1 MITGPQV
8 AALQIDDGALAAE
21 RERLDRTWQHD
32 RGIKAFFSEVDH
44 KRIGLRFIVT
54 ALVFFALGGV
64 LAALMR
70 IQLAVPENDFLGP
83 DLYNQVFT
91 MHGTTMMFLF
101 AVPVME
107 GLAIYFVPL
116 MVGARAIALPR
127 LAAYGYWMFLAGGIF
142 LYVSFLL
149 NIGPDNGWF
158 SYVPLAGPE
167 FSPGKRAD
175 VWAQL
180 ITFTEVSALI
190 GAIVIIVTIFK
201 YRRPGMTLDR
211 MPLFVW
217 AELVTNFIIIFAMP
231 AVMMASTTLILD
243 RLVGTHFYN
252 QAEGGDPILYQHL
265 FWFFGHPEVYL
276 IFLPAQ
282 GLMSTLIQTFSSRPM
297 VGYTALVLALVA
309 TGFMSFGLWVHHM
322 FATGLPQ
329 IGTSF
334 FTAAS
339 IMIAIPSGVQIFCWI
354 ATIWSGKIRLQTP
367 MLWALGFF
375 VVFIIGGMTG
385 VMVAAVPLDLQ
396 VHDTYFVVAHLHYV
410 LIGGAVFPLF
420 GALHYWFPKMTGRMP
435 SETLGRIGFVLM
447 FIGFNLTFFPMHLL
461 GLNGMPRR
469 IYTYLP
475 DMGWGPMNFAAT
487 IGAALMGA
495 AVLTITWNAIRAMRA
510 GAPAPDNPWHAAT
523 LEWATTSPPPPYNFH
538 PAPLI
543 GSRDPVWNDPKDMP
557 LVIGLRSDRKEVLVT
572 RLLDAQPDH
581 RYHSVEP
588 NLWPFLAALATTAL
602 FIGSIFT
609 PWAVVWGAI
618 PVTIALIRWFWPKP
632 DDINDETAPPEKAK
646 PQLEAASG
654 HA

>member
-1 MITGPQV
+1 MNRAQTMAFQV
-8 AALQIDDGALAAE
+8 SDEHLTEEGIALERTWARRRGLFGALAE
-21 RERLDRTWQHD
+21 
-32 RGIKAFFSEVDH
+32 IDH
-44 KRIGLRFIVT
+44 KQIGLRFIVT
-54 ALVFFALGGV
+54 ALVFFALGGL

-70 IQLAVPENDFLGP
+70 IQLARPENGFLGP
-83 DLYNQVFT
+83 DLYNQIFT

-107 GLAIYFVPL
+107 GLAIYFIPL

-127 LAAYGYWMFLAGGIF
+127 LAAYGYWVYLAGGIF
-142 LYVSFLL
+142 LYVSFVL

-167 FSPGKRAD
+167 FGPGKRAD

-180 ITFTEVSALI
+180 ITFTEVASLV
-190 GAIVIIVTIFK
+190 GAIVVIVTVFK

-217 AELVTNFIIIFAMP
+217 AELVTNFVIIFAMP
-231 AVMMASTTLILD
+231 AVMLASTTLILD

-282 GLMSTLIQTFSSRPM
+282 GLMSTLIQTFSSRPV
-297 VGYTALVLALVA
+297 VGYPALVTALVA

-322 FATGLPQ
+322 FAAGIPQ
-329 IGTSF
+329 IGASF

-354 ATIWSGKIRLQTP
+354 ATIWSGRIRLATP
-367 MLWALGFF
+367 MLFALGYF
-375 VVFIIGGMTG
+375 VTFILGGMTG
-385 VMVAAVPLDLQ
+385 LMVASVPLDLQ

-420 GALHYWFPKMTGRMP
+420 GALHYWFPKLTGRMP
-435 SETLGRIGFVLM
+435 GERLGTIAFWLLFV
-447 FIGFNLTFFPMHLL
+447 GFNLTFFPMHQL

-469 IYTYLP
+469 VYTYLP
-475 DMGWGPMNFAAT
+475 GVGWETLNLAAT
-487 IGAALMGA
+487 IGAGLMALG
-495 AVLTITWNAIRAMRA
+495 VLTIGINAMRSLRS
-510 GAPAPDNPWHAAT
+510 GAPADDNPWHAAT
-523 LEWATTSPPPPYNFH
+523 LEWATSSPPPRYNFH
-538 PAPLI
+538 PARVVA
-543 GSRDPVWNDPKDMP
+543 SRDPLWDDDPDAA
-557 LVIGLRSDRKEVLVT
+557 VIVGVRADREEVLVT

-581 RYHSVEP
+581 RYHSPAPSV
-588 NLWPFLAALATTAL
+588 WPFFAAIATTAL

-609 PWAVVWGAI
+609 PWAVVWGSI
-618 PVTIALIRWFWPKP
+618 PVTLTLIGWFWPKP
-632 DDINDETAPPEKAK
+632 RDVNDETHPPDRAH
-646 PQLEAASG
+646 PQLAAASG
-654 HA
+654 QS

>member
-1 MITGPQV
+1 MMPQQV
-8 AALQIDDGALAAE
+8 ATFQIDEATLESE
-21 RERLDRTWQHD
+21 RQRLDRTWALA
-32 RGIKAFFSEVDH
+32 RGVKGFLSEVDH
-44 KRIGLRFIVT
+44 KRIGTRFIVT
-54 ALVFFALGGV
+54 ALVFFALGGI

-70 IQLAVPENDFLGP
+70 IQLAVPENTFLGP

-107 GLAIYFVPL
+107 GLAIYFIPL

-127 LAAYGYWMFLAGGIF
+127 LAAYGYWLFLAGGIF
-142 LYVSFLL
+142 LYVSFFL

-167 FSPGKRAD
+167 FAPGKRAD

-180 ITFTEVSALI
+180 ITFTEVASLV
-190 GAIVIIVTIFK
+190 GAIVVIVTIFK
-201 YRRPGMTLDR
+201 HRRPGMTLDR
-211 MPLFVW
+211 MPVFVW
-217 AELVTNFIIIFAMP
+217 AELVTNFVIIFAMP

-252 QAEGGDPILYQHL
+252 QAEGGDPLLYQHL

-282 GLMSTLIQTFSSRPM
+282 GLMSMLIQTFSSRPI

-322 FATGLPQ
+322 FAAGLPQ
-329 IGTSF
+329 IGASF

-354 ATIWSGKIRLQTP
+354 ATIWSGRIRLSTP
-367 MLWALGFF
+367 MLYALGYFI
-375 VVFIIGGMTG
+375 VFIVGGMTG

-435 SETLGRIGFVLM
+435 SERLGKIGFSLM
-447 FIGFNLTFFPMHLL
+447 FVGFNLTFFPMHQL
-461 GLNGMPRR
+461 GLNGMTRR

-475 DMGWGPMNFAAT
+475 DMGWQALNFAAT
-487 IGAALMGA
+487 IGAALMAA
-495 AVLTITWNAIRAMRA
+495 AVLAFTANVVRSLRS
-510 GAPAPDNPWHAAT
+510 GDRAPANPWNAAT

-538 PAPLI
+538 PSPLV
-543 GSRDPVWNDPKDMP
+543 GSRDPLWDDPPDMP
-557 LVIGLRSDRKEVLVT
+557 VITGVRSDRRELLVT
-572 RLLDAQPDH
+572 RVLDAHPDH
-581 RYHSVEP
+581 RFHSVEP
-588 NLWPFLAALATTAL
+588 NIWPFVAALATTAL

-609 PWAVVWGAI
+609 PWAVVWGAV
-618 PVTIALIRWFWPKP
+618 PVTIALILWFWPRP
-632 DDINDETAPPEKAK
+632 ADLNDEAMPIEKAVPK
-646 PQLEAASG
+646 LEAASG
-654 HA
+654 EA

>member
-1 MITGPQV
+1 LSGPAAPSPAPEAHPRLARVWANGPGFTGWLTSV
-8 AALQIDDGALAAE
+8 NH
-21 RERLDRTWQHD
+21 TT
-32 RGIKAFFSEVDH
+32 
-44 KRIGLRFIVT
+44 IGLRFIGT
-54 ALVFFALGGV
+54 GIAFLLVGGI
-64 LAALMR
+64 LSMFMR
-70 IQLAVPENDFLGP
+70 LQLAWSDQQVLDHA
-83 DLYNQVFT
+83 LYNQFVT

-107 GLAIYFVPL
+107 GLALYFVPL

-127 LAAYGYWMFLAGGIF
+127 LAAYGYWLFLAGGIF

-149 NIGPDNGWF
+149 NMGPDNGWF

-167 FSPGKRAD
+167 YSPGKRGD

-180 ITFTEVSALI
+180 ITFTEVASLV
-190 GAIVIIVTIFK
+190 GAVVVIVTIFK

-211 MPLFVW
+211 MPVFVW
-217 AELVTNFIIIFAMP
+217 AELVTNFVIIFAMP

-276 IFLPAQ
+276 IFLRAQ
-282 GLMSTLIQTFSSRPM
+282 GLMSTLIQTFSSRPI

-309 TGFMSFGLWVHHM
+309 TGFMGFGLWVHHM
-322 FATGLPQ
+322 FAAGLPQ
-329 IGTSF
+329 IGASF

-354 ATIWSGKIRLQTP
+354 ATIWSGRVRLQTP
-367 MLWALGFF
+367 MLWALGYFA
-375 VVFIIGGMTG
+375 VFILGGMTG

-435 SETLGRIGFVLM
+435 NERLGAIGFWLM
-447 FIGFNLTFFPMHLL
+447 FIGFNLTFFPMHQL
-461 GLNGMPRR
+461 GLNGMTRR

-475 DMGWGPMNFAAT
+475 GLGWETLNFAAT
-487 IGAALMGA
+487 IGAALMAGA
-495 AVLTITWNAIRAMRA
+495 VIAMTVNVIRSLRA
-510 GAPAPDNPWHAAT
+510 GDLAPANPWTAST
-523 LEWATTSPPPPYNFH
+523 LEWSTSSPPPPYNFH
-538 PAPLI
+538 PAPLVP
-543 GSRDPVWNDPKDMP
+543 SRDPVWDGVDEMP
-557 LVIGLRSDRKEVLVT
+557 VITGVRSDRKEVLIT
-572 RLLDAQPDH
+572 RLLDAHPDH
-581 RYHSVEP
+581 RYKSPEP
-588 NLWPFLAALATTAL
+588 SLWPFWAAIATTVM

-609 PWAVVWGAI
+609 PWAVVWGSIPIAI
-618 PVTIALIRWFWPKP
+618 TLIAWFWPGRKSV
-632 DDINDETAPPEKAK
+632 NDETYPFERAK
-646 PQLEAASG
+646 PQLDAASS
-654 HA
+654 HV

>member
-1 MITGPQV
+1 MIPQQV
-8 AALQIDDGALAAE
+8 TTFQIDEAAIAAE
-21 RERLDRTWQHD
+21 RAQLDRAWQLA
-32 RGIKAFFSEVDH
+32 RGIKGFLSEVDH
-44 KRIGLRFIVT
+44 KRIGIRFIVT
-54 ALVFFALGGV
+54 ALAFFALGGI

-70 IQLAVPENDFLGP
+70 IQLAVPENTFLGP
-83 DLYNQVFT
+83 DLYNQIFT

-107 GLAIYFVPL
+107 GLAIYFIPL

-149 NIGPDNGWF
+149 NMGPDNGWF

-167 FSPGKRAD
+167 YSPGKRAD

-180 ITFTEVSALI
+180 VTFTEVASLV

-211 MPLFVW
+211 MPVFVW
-217 AELVTNFIIIFAMP
+217 AELVTNFMIIFAMP

-282 GLMSTLIQTFSSRPM
+282 GLMSTLIQTFSSRPI
-297 VGYTALVLALVA
+297 VGYTALVLALVTTA
-309 TGFMSFGLWVHHM
+309 FMGFGLWVHHM
-322 FATGLPQ
+322 FAAGLPQ
-329 IGTSF
+329 IGASF

-354 ATIWSGKIRLQTP
+354 ATIWSGRIRLLTP
-367 MLWALGFF
+367 MLWALGYFA
-375 VVFIIGGMTG
+375 VFILGGMTG

-435 SETLGRIGFVLM
+435 SERLGKIGFWLM
-447 FIGFNLTFFPMHLL
+447 FIGFNLTFFPMHQL
-461 GLNGMPRR
+461 GLNGMTRR
-469 IYTYLP
+469 VYTYLP
-475 DMGWGPMNFAAT
+475 GMGWETLNLAAT
-487 IGAALMGA
+487 IGAAFMA
-495 AVLTITWNAIRAMRA
+495 ASALTITFNAVRALRA
-510 GAPAPDNPWHAAT
+510 GAPAPANPWHAAT
-523 LEWATTSPPPPYNFH
+523 LEWATSSPPPPYNFH
-538 PAPLI
+538 PLPLV
-543 GSRDPVWNDPKDMP
+543 GSRDPLWKDRHDMP
-557 LVIGLRSDRKEVLVT
+557 VIVGVRSDRKEVLVT
-572 RLLDAQPDH
+572 RLLDANPDH

-588 NLWPFLAALATTAL
+588 NIWPFFAAIATTVL

-618 PVTIALIRWFWPKP
+618 PVTITLILWFWPRPK
-632 DDINDETAPPEKAK
+632 DLNDEAMPIEKAM
-646 PQLEAASG
+646 PALEAASES
-654 HA
+654 A

>member
-1 MITGPQV
+1 MNTAPQIATV
-8 AALQIDDGALAAE
+8 QVSDEVLAAE
-21 RERLDRTWQHD
+21 AEQLHRTWAPH
-32 RGIKAFFSEVDH
+32 RGLIGFLSEVDH
-44 KRIGLRFIVT
+44 KSIGIRFIVT
-54 ALVFFALGGV
+54 AMGFFALGGI
-64 LAALMR
+64 LAMLMR
-70 IQLAVPENDFLGP
+70 IQLAVPENTFLGP
-83 DLYNQVFT
+83 DLYNQIFT

-107 GLAIYFVPL
+107 GLAIYFIPL

-127 LAAYGYWMFLAGGIF
+127 LAAYGYWIFLAGGVF
-142 LYVSFLL
+142 LYVSFFL
-149 NIGPDNGWF
+149 NMGPDNGWF

-167 FSPGKRAD
+167 FAPGKRAD

-180 ITFTEVSALI
+180 ITFTEVASLV
-190 GAIVIIVTIFK
+190 GAVVVVVTIFK

-211 MPLFVW
+211 MPIFAW
-217 AELVTNFIIIFAMP
+217 AELVTNFMIIFAMP

-282 GLMSTLIQTFSSRPM
+282 GLMSTLIQTFSTRPI
-297 VGYTALVLALVA
+297 VGYTALVIALVA
-309 TGFMSFGLWVHHM
+309 TGFMGFGLWVHHM
-322 FATGLPQ
+322 FAAGLPQ
-329 IGTSF
+329 IGASF

-354 ATIWSGKIRLQTP
+354 ATIWSGRIRLLTP
-367 MLWALGFF
+367 MLFALGYFI
-375 VVFIIGGMTG
+375 VFIVGGMTG

-435 SETLGRIGFVLM
+435 SELLGKITFALL
-447 FIGFNLTFFPMHLL
+447 FIGFNLTFFPMHQL
-461 GLNGMPRR
+461 GLDGMTRR
-469 IYTYLP
+469 VYTYLP
-475 DMGWGPMNFAAT
+475 AMGWGTLNFAAT
-487 IGAALMGA
+487 MGAGLMGIAALTMTLN
-495 AVLTITWNAIRAMRA
+495 VIRSLRA
-510 GAPAPDNPWHAAT
+510 GASAPANPWHAAT
-523 LEWATTSPPPPYNFH
+523 LEWSTSSPPPPYNFH
-538 PAPLI
+538 PEPMV
-543 GSRDPVWNDPKDMP
+543 GSRDPVWDDPKDMP
-557 LVIGLRSDRKEVLVT
+557 VVTGVRSDRKEVLVT

-588 NLWPFLAALATTAL
+588 SPWPFVAAAATTAM

-609 PWAVVWGAI
+609 PWAVVWGSL
-618 PVTIALIRWFWPKP
+618 PVAGALIAWFWPGRK
-632 DDINDETAPPEKAK
+632 DINDETHPPHRGE
-646 PQLEAASG
+646 PQLDAASG